1 MRIGELAAR
10 TGISARML
18 RYYEEQGLL
27 TPERTSS
34 GYRSYPES
42 AVSQAGQIRGLLDAG
57 LTTEIIRTILPCL
70 NDPEDVRRTVGC
82 LPAATVELIRTE
94 LGRVQQR
101 IDCLTRNRDA
111 IEAYLANQPARRLS
125 RPPQPGPP
133 GHHHLS
139 GITRLRSGTTAR
151 RTVPGK
157 HRRPAVRSAEI
168 LA

>member
-1 MRIGELAAR
+1 VRIGELAAR

-34 GYRSYPES
+34 GYRFYPES
-42 AVSQAGQIRGLLDAG
+42 AVGQAGQIRGLLDAG

-82 LPAATVELIRTE
+82 LPAATVELIRAE

-111 IEAYLANQPARRLS
+111 IEAYLANQPARR
-125 RPPQPGPP
+125 
-133 GHHHLS
+133 
-139 GITRLRSGTTAR
+139 
-151 RTVPGK
+151 
-157 HRRPAVRSAEI
+157 
-168 LA
+168 

>member
-42 AVSQAGQIRGLLDAG
+42 EVSQAGQIRGLLDAG

-82 LPAATVELIRTE
+82 LPAGTVELIRAE

-101 IDCLTRNRDA
+101 IDCLTRTRDA
-111 IEAYLANQPARRLS
+111 IGAYLANQPARR
-125 RPPQPGPP
+125 
-133 GHHHLS
+133 
-139 GITRLRSGTTAR
+139 
-151 RTVPGK
+151 
-157 HRRPAVRSAEI
+157 
-168 LA
+168 

>member
-1 MRIGELAAR
+1 
-10 TGISARML
+10 ML

-34 GYRSYPES
+34 GYRSYPDS

-82 LPAATVELIRTE
+82 LPAATVELIRAE

-111 IEAYLANQPARRLS
+111 IEAYLANQPARR
-125 RPPQPGPP
+125 
-133 GHHHLS
+133 
-139 GITRLRSGTTAR
+139 
-151 RTVPGK
+151 
-157 HRRPAVRSAEI
+157 
-168 LA
+168 

>member
-1 MRIGELAAR
+1 MLSLTPGQVLYLIFVEGPVRIGELAAQ
-10 TGISARML
+10 TGISTRML

-42 AVSQAGQIRGLLDAG
+42 AVGQAGQVRGLLDAG

-111 IEAYLANQPARRLS
+111 IEAYLANQPARR
-125 RPPQPGPP
+125 
-133 GHHHLS
+133 
-139 GITRLRSGTTAR
+139 
-151 RTVPGK
+151 
-157 HRRPAVRSAEI
+157 
-168 LA
+168 